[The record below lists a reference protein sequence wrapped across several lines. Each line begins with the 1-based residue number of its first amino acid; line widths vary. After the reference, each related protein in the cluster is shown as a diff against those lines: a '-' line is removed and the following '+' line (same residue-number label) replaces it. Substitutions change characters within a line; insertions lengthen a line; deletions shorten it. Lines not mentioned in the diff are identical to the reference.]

1 MMKKE
6 EEVEIEKIEKKVT
19 KRGVKKKFHWRTI
32 LLFVVVI
39 VLGWLTFQIFFS
51 YEDCGSRQCFD
62 ENLRDCDKTRFV
74 AGEDMIFEY
83 TIEGRGGGGCEV
95 EVELLQGELN
105 NADSRKLEGQKMLCT
120 LPLGV
125 VMNPE
130 ADVGACHG
138 LLKEGLQDLI
148 INKLHT
154 YLVQNLGKLNL
165 EMLGIPEG

>member
-6 EEVEIEKIEKKVT
+6 AEDEVKRVEKKDT
-19 KRGVKKKFHWRTI
+19 RSRVKKGFHWRTI
-32 LLFVVVI
+32 LLFVLVI
-39 VLGWLTFQIFFS
+39 FLGWLVFLVFFS
-51 YEDCGSRQCFD
+51 YEDCRNRQCFD
-62 ENLRDCDKTRFV
+62 ENLKDCDRAKFV

-83 TIEGRGGGGCEV
+83 AIKGKGGGGCEV
-95 EVELLQGELN
+95 SVELLQGELN
-105 NADSRKLEGQKMLCT
+105 NADSKKLEGQKMLCT

-130 ADVGACHG
+130 ADVGVCHG

-165 EMLGIPEG
+165 EMLGVSNA

>member
-1 MMKKE
+1 MKKE
-6 EEVEIEKIEKKVT
+6 EKIETEKIEKKSI
-19 KRGVKKKFHWRTI
+19 KRGTERRFHWRTV

-39 VLGWLTFQIFFS
+39 VLGWLVFQVFFS
-51 YEDCGSRQCFD
+51 YEDCKSRQCFD
-62 ENLRDCDKTRFV
+62 ENLRDCDKAKFV

-83 TIEGRGGGGCEV
+83 VIKGKGGGGCEV
-95 EVELLQGELN
+95 SVELLQGELN

-130 ADVGACHG
+130 SDVGVCHG

-148 INKLHT
+148 IAKLHT
-154 YLVQNLGKLNL
+154 YLVQNLGRLNL
-165 EMLGIPEG
+165 EMLGIPEV